1 MLQNRSFAFCWL
13 FASALPSSL
22 PVNRSNFRERC
33 LNENWHTMLNVQAMS
48 PRGKA
53 RKVRKKHSHYYNI
66 NILRG
71 GMPCHMARSRRGV
84 HALEWMETIRVTG
97 PCKRCGG
104 CMQDGFDLIVHSR
117 SSWWTGII
125 LRTYIVYRML
135 HLGGFIQEGFPDSE
149 KLFFREVSKLNTIQD
164 NKTNR
169 P

>member
-22 PVNRSNFRERC
+22 PVNRSNFRERG

-84 HALEWMETIRVTG
+84 HALEWMETKGDGT
-97 PCKRCGG
+97 KRCNVG
-104 CMQDGFDLIVHSR
+104 DARWVWFDHAPTELLMNWDHVTDLHC
-117 SSWWTGII
+117 
-125 LRTYIVYRML
+125 LLNVLEL
-135 HLGGFIQEGFPDSE
+135 HLAGFIQEGFLDSE
-149 KLFFREVSKLNTIQD
+149 KHFIFVSYQS
-164 NKTNR
+164 
-169 P
+169 